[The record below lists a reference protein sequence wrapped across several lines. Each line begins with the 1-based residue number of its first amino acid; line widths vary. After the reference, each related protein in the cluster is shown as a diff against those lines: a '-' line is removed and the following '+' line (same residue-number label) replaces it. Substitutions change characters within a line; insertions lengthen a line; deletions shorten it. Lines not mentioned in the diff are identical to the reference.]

1 MPRFEGRASM
11 LVSYI
16 VRGSNSLAKVQTELV
31 IPSAEDR
38 VDAVDGSQRDSQGT
52 ERLFPRS

>member
-1 MPRFEGRASM
+1 M